1 MRYAIA
7 IPDTWYAICNIG
19 ANGIF
24 LVSLS
29 WYWDQSDLYKI
40 RQPSL
45 FWVQLARTP
54 SANWS
59 EKPIQRCSS
68 KYKVWIMHQN
78 LPAHLFKP
86 ARTAWNTF
94 ARSSGRG
101 RQKSGSTVQLYKSSQ
116 NHCQPMRPHM
126 FWKLMSSTKW
136 WQGRRHAQRQRHRQ
150 WQRWNDKKTQQVPY
164 F

>member
-54 SANWS
+54 LANWS

-86 ARTAWNTF
+86 ARTSLNTF
-94 ARSSGRG
+94 TRSSGRG
-101 RQKSGSTVQLYKSSQ
+101 RQKSGSTVQLYKSPLPTHQ
-116 NHCQPMRPHM
+116 TTYFLKADVLHHPLTPTPRTNY
-126 FWKLMSSTKW
+126 SSTIFFEDFSHWKYV
-136 WQGRRHAQRQRHRQ
+136 GLI
-150 WQRWNDKKTQQVPY
+150 
-164 F
+164 